1 MGIKARSALIVA
13 TSVAVTAFFS
23 FYALIFA
30 LIGAK
35 ENSIHKI
42 ARIWAKILLRIAN
55 IKVEVQGKENVL
67 PGKPQIFMA
76 NHQSDLDVLITLA
89 HVPGQSRWIAKKE
102 LFRIPIFG
110 RAMKKAG
117 YIPIDRENRQE
128 AIKSLNEAAI
138 KIKEGK
144 SVMSFPEGTR
154 SADGTIKPFKQGMFY
169 LAIQSGVPVVPIT
182 IIGAADLMKKRS
194 LTVKPGAIRLII
206 DKPVDVSPYTL
217 ETRHELIERIRN
229 IIVANFK
236 AGTSNGLDD
245 GKNET
250 L

>member
-1 MGIKARSALIVA
+1 MGIKARSALIVT

-23 FYALIFA
+23 VYALIFA
-30 LIGAK
+30 LIGAG

-42 ARIWAKILLRIAN
+42 ARIWARILLRIAN
-55 IKVEVQGKENVL
+55 IKVDVKGKENVI
-67 PGKPQIFMA
+67 PDKPQIFMA

-89 HVPGQSRWIAKKE
+89 HVPGQFRWIAKKE
-102 LFRIPIFG
+102 LFRIPVFG

-128 AIKSLNEAAI
+128 ALKSLNEAAM

-169 LAIQSGVPVVPIT
+169 LAIQSGVPIVPIT
-182 IIGAADLMKKRS
+182 IIGAAELMKKRS
-194 LTVKPGAIRLII
+194 LTVKPGTIKLII
-206 DKPVDVSPYTL
+206 DKPVDVSSYTL
-217 ETRHELIERIRN
+217 ETRYELIEQVRN
-229 IIVANFK
+229 IIIQNFNTGYK
-236 AGTSNGLDD
+236 NDSD
-245 GKNET
+245 G
-250 L
+250 